1 MSEHNIGA
9 ADLDG
14 AGIENFD
21 ACDYLTSDKAVAA
34 YLTEV
39 LETNDAALLAAAVGN
54 IARARGMADVA
65 KSAGLSREGL
75 YKALR
80 PNSQPRMETM
90 TKVLAALGVRLVAEP
105 IGAETVPAVARSR
118 ASQSSEAKPARRAP
132 DTDM

>member
-1 MSEHNIGA
+1 MSEHNIGV

-14 AGIENFD
+14 TGIGNFD
-21 ACDYLTSDKAVAA
+21 ASDCLTSDKAVAA

-54 IARARGMADVA
+54 IARARGMADIA
-65 KSAGLSREGL
+65 KSAGLTREGL

-80 PNSQPRMETM
+80 PNSQPRMETI

-105 IGAETVPAVARSR
+105 IAAEVVPAVARSR
-118 ASQSSEAKPARRAP
+118 ASLSTEAKPARPRPARA
-132 DTDM
+132 